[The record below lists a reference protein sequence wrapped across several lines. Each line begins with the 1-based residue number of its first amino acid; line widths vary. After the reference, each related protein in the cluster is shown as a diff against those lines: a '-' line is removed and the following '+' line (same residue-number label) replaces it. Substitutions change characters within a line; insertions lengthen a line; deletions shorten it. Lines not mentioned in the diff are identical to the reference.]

1 MSNAR
6 NLANLLGTGTQ
17 ITTADIADGAFQAN
31 RNLIING
38 AMQVAQRGTSFSATG
53 TIYTVDRWE
62 VFTGNSNCTTTQ
74 EEFTVGQTDVP
85 HNPTHYINVAK
96 NGETQACQVRQKIED
111 VRILSGETVTLSF
124 WANTSSTLA
133 LDIFQ
138 NFGTGGSTQQQ
149 RLSGGSFTIVE
160 TNGSWSKYQIT
171 NTQSNVS
178 GKTIGAGSYTLFRIV
193 ETTATTNDVAV
204 TQVQLEV
211 GDTAT
216 PFEHRSYGDELA
228 RCQRYYQKLWFRSYN
243 IFTDYTG
250 NQYATQSLVNPI
262 RADATVTN
270 SGSTGANITI
280 TLMKTVYDTA
290 LEIQCS
296 SSGTHNNWVTADI
309 YVDAEL

>member
-1 MSNAR
+1 MPISIINT
-6 NLANLLGTGTQ
+6 NS
-17 ITTADIADGAFQAN
+17 IADDAVTVPKVTDQVLTH

-38 AMQVAQRGTSFSATG
+38 AMQVAQRGASFSASG
-53 TIYTVDRWE
+53 TIYTLDRWE
-62 VFTGNSNCTTTQ
+62 VFTGNPNCTTTQ

-85 HNPTHYINVAK
+85 HNPTHYINIAK
-96 NGETQACQVRQKIED
+96 NGETQVSQVRQKIED

-171 NTQSNVS
+171 NTQSSVS

-216 PFEHRSYGDELA
+216 PFERRSYGEELA
-228 RCQRYYQKLWFRSYN
+228 RCQRYYFQSGGFYSYTERK
-243 IFTDYTG
+243 FYTLP
-250 NQYATQSLVNPI
+250 TTM
-262 RADATVTN
+262 RASPSVSVSGPTTN
-270 SGSTGANITI
+270 RGRPDFIQFNS
-280 TLMKTVYDTA
+280 YDG
-290 LEIQCS
+290 ES
-296 SSGTHNNWVTADI
+296 SFSA
-309 YVDAEL
+309 DAEL